1 MYPYGYGYYFDPTYI
16 LIIIGVIITMIA
28 SSKMNS
34 TFRRYSRV
42 RCHCG
47 LTGSQAAERILNQA
61 GIYDVSVERVSG
73 NLTDHYDPKN
83 KVLRLSDATYGSDSI
98 AAIGVAAHECGHAV
112 QHQQGYAPLKIRGA
126 MVPAVNLGSN
136 LSWLFIL
143 GGVILGMNQTL
154 LNVGILLF
162 SLAVI
167 FQLVTLPV
175 EFNASSRALRILGST
190 GIMYEDEVGQTRKVL
205 SAAALTYVAV
215 KKGRK
220 PGIYMSWDACK
231 AQVMGFP
238 NARYKGF
245 KTKAEAE
252 AFLNPDANELMQID
266 EDTLVAYVDGSYDHS
281 QKRFSYGMVLM
292 HDGVERYFAYPY
304 ADKELATM
312 RNVAGE
318 IKGSEAAMRF
328 AKENGYKKLAIH
340 YDYEGIQKWCTGEWA
355 AKKEGTQAYQR
366 IYEEMKQYVQIKFV
380 KVKGHSNDKY
390 NDYADMLAKSALGI
404 GDGSFEKKEDQEW
417 IKVR

>member
-1 MYPYGYGYYFDPTYI
+1 M
-16 LIIIGVIITMIA
+16 
-28 SSKMNS
+28 
-34 TFRRYSRV
+34 
-42 RCHCG
+42 
-47 LTGSQAAERILNQA
+47 A
-61 GIYDVSVERVSG
+61 GKFY
-73 NLTDHYDPKN
+73 
-83 KVLRLSDATYGSDSI
+83 
-98 AAIGVAAHECGHAV
+98 
-112 QHQQGYAPLKIRGA
+112 
-126 MVPAVNLGSN
+126 
-136 LSWLFIL
+136 
-143 GGVILGMNQTL
+143 
-154 LNVGILLF
+154 
-162 SLAVI
+162 
-167 FQLVTLPV
+167 
-175 EFNASSRALRILGST
+175 
-190 GIMYEDEVGQTRKVL
+190 
-205 SAAALTYVAV
+205 AV

-238 NARYKGF
+238 NARHKGF

-355 AKKEGTQAYQR
+355 AKKEGTQDYQR